1 MKGWTLTTIS
11 RMRLRMK
18 TQPASAPLSVF
29 LLWSG
34 LRIVTVRTS
43 REWKYLS
50 LKNIPIVINHVWYF
64 SKMPVVVLDGA
75 VGLKVGPVIKSLD
88 QIGSYCSERY
98 LLLWTK
104 PIVAAISSQPHQSYQ
119 ASGLAL
125 SRTFAFSLGP
135 RHLLTSLRSESLNS
149 LLSKLKLISLSSG
162 ILVVNVQWR
171 GRAYVGALFD
181 SSRQKNI
188 NQNR

>member
-64 SKMPVVVLDGA
+64 SKMPVVVLVGA
-75 VGLKVGPVIKSLD
+75 VGLKVGPVIKFIRSD
-88 QIGSYCSERY
+88 R
-98 LLLWTK
+98 LLLLREIFVVMDKTHCCGN
-104 PIVAAISSQPHQSYQ
+104 IIT
-119 ASGLAL
+119 ASPELPGIRSRIIEDICIFTRSPPSTDFPEIRITEL
-125 SRTFAFSLGP
+125 S
-135 RHLLTSLRSESLNS
+135 
-149 LLSKLKLISLSSG
+149 LI
-162 ILVVNVQWR
+162 
-171 GRAYVGALFD
+171 
-181 SSRQKNI
+181 
-188 NQNR
+188 